1 MQYKDYYEILGV
13 DKKAGQDEIKKAYR
27 RMAKKYHPDAHPG
40 DKKAEDKFKEANEA
54 YEVLGDEGK
63 RKKYDQFG
71 TDKQFSNG
79 YNFDPSQYGFGNNVR
94 YEYRS
99 GGNNDFSDFFN
110 MFFGGGAFD
119 TNDLFGRTTGRSGRF
134 SQNYAINGE
143 DSEAGIEITPAEGFS
158 GIEKK
163 ISLRT
168 ETGERTI
175 TFKIPPGIKQGER
188 IKLAGQGSPGINGGR
203 SGDLYLKVS
212 FKAGAGFDID
222 GMNLLATLELHPWEA
237 ALGAEVQFTTIDGKI
252 AVKVPAGIQTDNRI
266 RVAGRGYKDR
276 QDTRGD
282 LYIRIKIMNPL
293 VLNKEQNELY
303 EKLRQLS
310 IGKTDKKGVKH

>member
-1 MQYKDYYEILGV
+1 MQFKDYYEILGV

-27 RMAKKYHPDAHPG
+27 KLAKKYHPDAHPG
-40 DKKAEDKFKEANEA
+40 DKKLEDKFKEANEA
-54 YEVLGDEGK
+54 YQVLGDEEK

-71 TDKQFSNG
+71 TDQQFSNG
-79 YNFDPSQYGFGNNVR
+79 SNFDPSQYGFGNNAR

-110 MFFGGGAFD
+110 MFFGGGAYD
-119 TNDLFGRTTGRSGRF
+119 TNDLFGRANGRSGRF
-134 SQNYAINGE
+134 SQNYSINGE

-168 ETGERTI
+168 ETGDRTI

-188 IKLAGQGSPGINGGR
+188 IKLTGQGSPGINGGK

-212 FKAGAGFDID
+212 FKTGTGFDID
-222 GMNLLATLELHPWEA
+222 GMNLLATLELNPWEA

-252 AVKVPAGIQTDNRI
+252 AVNVPAGIQTDNRI

-276 QDTRGD
+276 NNTRGD
-282 LYIRIKIMNPL
+282 LYVRIKIVNPP
-293 VLNKEQNELY
+293 VLSKEQKELY
-303 EKLRQLS
+303 EKLRQIY